1 MNLDVL
7 CVQTFLQRIP
17 HKYKDDSNM
26 KKIINR
32 VFIIIMLTNTFGCAN
47 SNLPKSIA
55 AGVEQ
60 TVKTQQKADR
70 QDIHGG
76 NERSNKIEKE
86 SIINGFIAFSYCLF
100 SSSKKCE

>member
-1 MNLDVL
+1 
-7 CVQTFLQRIP
+7 
-17 HKYKDDSNM
+17 M

-60 TVKTQQKADR
+60 TLRTQQKADR
-70 QDIHGG
+70 QDRHGG
-76 NERSNKIEKE
+76 NERLNKIEKE
-86 SIINGFIAFSYCLF
+86 TIINGFIAFSCCLF
-100 SSSKKCE
+100 SSSTKCE